1 MKVFHTHRVSSLP
14 GIIISIL
21 IAAQIVIAQTQIDL
35 PREIKLEVNGSELSF
50 TSDWIDSLVDEAYAG
65 MIHYKIVG
73 AKRSDYYITT
83 QIQIPQILTLN
94 DVMRQIVLYYS
105 LLPNEE
111 SREAEILT
119 IFPYFE
125 STDGKPA
132 LKTHYDSEGEYDI
145 ELFHWNTVPI
155 PNQPIPEHKY
165 IVNQILQT
173 SFSGVQS
180 LGDVPDTVFEEV
192 ANENDL
198 TVEQTRIIYQNTIL
212 WKVGNQIR
220 PQ

>member
-1 MKVFHTHRVSSLP
+1 MKILQTYRVVPLP
-14 GIIISIL
+14 GIIFSIFL
-21 IAAQIVIAQTQIDL
+21 TAQIVVAQMQIEL
-35 PREIKLEVNGSELSF
+35 PRKIKLEVNGSELSL
-50 TSDWIDSLVDEAYAG
+50 TSGWIDSLVDEAYAG

-94 DVMRQIVLYYS
+94 DVMRQIVFYYS

-132 LKTHYDSEGEYDI
+132 LKTHYDSEGEYNI
-145 ELFHWNTVPI
+145 ELFRWNTVPI

-180 LGDVPDTVFEEV
+180 LGDVPDKVFEEV
-192 ANENDL
+192 AIENDL

-212 WKVGNQIR
+212 WKVGKQIR
-220 PQ
+220 AQ